1 MGKLS
6 VGSKAPIFT
15 LESTQGGP
23 WSVKAAA
30 GQNVVLYFYPR
41 DNTSGCTKEGLDFA
55 ALHANF
61 KKSNCLVF
69 GISPD
74 TLASHQK
81 FKQKQSF
88 PFDLLADPDKVAC
101 AAYDVLQP
109 KSMYGRQYIGVER
122 STFLMDSKG
131 VLRQIWRKVK
141 VPGHAEAVLAAARA
155 L

>member
-6 VGSKAPIFT
+6 VGSKAANFT

-23 WSVKAAA
+23 WSVKTAA

-61 KKSNCLVF
+61 GKANCLVL
-69 GISPD
+69 GVSPD

-81 FKQKQSF
+81 FKQKQNF
-88 PFDLLADPDKVAC
+88 PFDLLADPAKVAC
-101 AAYDVLQP
+101 TAYDVMQT
-109 KSMYGRQYIGVER
+109 KSMYGRKYIGVER
-122 STFLMDSKG
+122 STFLIDGKG

-141 VPGHAEAVLAAARA
+141 VPGHADAVLAAARA

>member
-6 VGSKAPIFT
+6 VGLKAPNVT
-15 LESTQGGP
+15 LQSALGGT
-23 WSVKAAA
+23 WSRKAAA
-30 GQNVVLYFYPR
+30 GQNIVLYFYPR

-55 ALHANF
+55 GLHANF
-61 KKSNCLVF
+61 RKSNCLVL

-81 FKQKQSF
+81 FKQKQNL

-101 AAYDVLQP
+101 AAYDVMQP
-109 KSMYGRQYIGVER
+109 KSLYGRQYIGVER
-122 STFLMDSKG
+122 STFLIDGKG

-141 VPGHAEAVLAAARA
+141 VLGHADAVLAAARA

>member
-1 MGKLS
+1 MGKLAVS
-6 VGSKAPIFT
+6 SKAPSIS
-15 LESTQGGP
+15 LQSTQGGL
-23 WSVKAAA
+23 WSLKAAA

-61 KKSNCLVF
+61 RKANCLIV
-69 GISPD
+69 GVSPD

-81 FKQKQSF
+81 FKEKQSF
-88 PFDLLADPDKVAC
+88 PFDLLADPDKLAC
-101 AAYDVLQP
+101 AAYDVMQP
-109 KSMYGRQYIGVER
+109 KSLYGRKYIGVER
-122 STFLMDSKG
+122 STFLVDGKG

-141 VPGHAEAVLAAARA
+141 VAGHAEAVLAAARV